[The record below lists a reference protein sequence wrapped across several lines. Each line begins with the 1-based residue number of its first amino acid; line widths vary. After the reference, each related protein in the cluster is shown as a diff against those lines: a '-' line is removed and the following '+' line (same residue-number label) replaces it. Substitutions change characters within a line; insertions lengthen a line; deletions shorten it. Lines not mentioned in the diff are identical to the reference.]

1 MKTLTV
7 QPADDGKRLDRW
19 MKTNVPGLSL
29 GLTQKYLR
37 LKRVKVD
44 GKPARGEER
53 LRAGACVNLYIED
66 EFFELR
72 EKPDALPDGEEKRA

>member
-44 GKPARGEER
+44 GQTRARRGSSGA
-53 LRAGACVNLYIED
+53 RA
-66 EFFELR
+66 
-72 EKPDALPDGEEKRA
+72 RA

>member
-29 GLTQKYLR
+29 GLTLSH
-37 LKRVKVD
+37 LLS
-44 GKPARGEER
+44 PA
-53 LRAGACVNLYIED
+53 L
-66 EFFELR
+66 
-72 EKPDALPDGEEKRA
+72 